1 MHSKFN
7 FAGQSNRIL
16 AGARFAQPGFS
27 STGVFRSSL
36 GKPALPPEPFF
47 RVLANLF

>member
-16 AGARFAQPGFS
+16 AGARFAQPAFFFNRRFPRCWI
-27 STGVFRSSL
+27 FR
-36 GKPALPPEPFF
+36 PFKKWE
-47 RVLANLF
+47 VEA